1 MSNNTVPTPANPAGW
16 KFETRQIHAGQAP
29 ELGRY
34 LSTRPPRSSLRT
46 QNRPLTVLLS
56 PSSGLFTPA

>member
-29 ELGRY
+29 EHGRY
-34 LSTRPPRSSLRT
+34 PSTKPPRSFLRT
-46 QNRPLTVLLS
+46 RNRPLTVLLS